1 MAVTVLGVATYSDEG
16 DPRDDLVPVTGA
28 ASADRIVSITW
39 TDTGD
44 IAPDWTTGGPADDGW
59 TLLYENH
66 VVERGYVAVHERYD
80 AGPGTWSWDVSDY
93 STWTAHVFALSGVPD
108 EAVLA
113 FDWATGTANPVS
125 APSIPNTAYE
135 GDDPFLIVGMEL
147 FSEGATR
154 QFATGQPAG
163 MTSHGLIVPT
173 GRWIT
178 TQAWSLQLTG
188 RPATGA
194 RTANSTSNGTT
205 AAPEPWC
212 AVSVVIP
219 TAGLEPPI
227 DPEPVEDL
235 VDDFDDD
242 EINAE
247 LWPHVFGVA
256 AEEDGKLTAV
266 AFASGVASG
275 VESVAKYTLAGSQ
288 ISVQMTPPSA
298 EDSDWAVAAVSLW
311 DAPGGYETFIRV
323 WRDSVLIE
331 GAQGIGIY
339 AAVGGIEAINEVY
352 DVEVPGSADWVRL
365 REDDGTL
372 YLDVSA
378 NGITWSVLDSWE
390 TPAGIAELTH
400 MSVALEAYR
409 AEASADGD
417 PAWFDYLNVTS
428 PYVIATGTGEAA
440 LALGLAGQGGRVATG
455 AGVATLTAA
464 ADSAAGAITRT
475 GGGAAV
481 LAASATGTGP
491 TARTGGSAT
500 ALEISPVGGGAR
512 TRTGTGAATL
522 TPGASGTG
530 LATRTGIGAAA
541 LAPDAAGSGTAAR
554 TGAAAVALAPGAVGA
569 GARHTAGAGAAG
581 LAADVGG
588 TGEETRWYTGAAAL
602 DLAATGGGER
612 HAAGTGDAA
621 LDLAATGAGERHAT
635 GTGAVTLALTTAS
648 SGEKGIR
655 GGSRLILGGGGGGDK
670 AAAGASDEPL
680 TVASAVTGAKLAAG
694 QGAAPLT
701 IGVDGVGNV
710 IYIAHRALTIDVGGD
725 GSKDAAGQGGAGL
738 SITSAGDG
746 VKVTTGAGGVTLRL
760 RPSPQGASDTS
771 GTGEATLA
779 AAAGGHGTRHAAG
792 TGTARLSP
800 ATAGAG
806 DRHAPGTGR
815 VLLSPVG
822 GGVGTRHAP
831 GAGHAVLTPA
841 AGGAGTR
848 HAAGTGDV
856 ALAVFPGS
864 GAVRRVT
871 GTGRARL
878 RARVRFGRRVPG
890 RLVARHHGEIYDARF

>member
-44 IAPDWTTGGPADDGW
+44 IAPNWTTGGPADDGW

-113 FDWATGTANPVS
+113 FGWATGTANPVS

-147 FSEGATR
+147 YTEGATR

-173 GRWIT
+173 GQWIT

-205 AAPEPWC
+205 AAPKPWC

-227 DPEPVEDL
+227 EPEPVEDL

-247 LWPHVFGVA
+247 LWPRVFGVA
-256 AEEDGKLTAV
+256 AEEDGHLTAV
-266 AFASGVASG
+266 ALASGVASG

-323 WRDSVLIE
+323 WRDSVLVE

-339 AAVGGIEAINEVY
+339 AAVGGIEAINGVY

-390 TPAGIAELTH
+390 TPAGIAGLTH
-400 MSVALEAYR
+400 MSVILEAYR
-409 AEASADGD
+409 AEASVDGD
-417 PAWFDYLNVTS
+417 PAWFDYLNVDS

-455 AGVATLTAA
+455 TGVATLTAA
-464 ADSAAGAITRT
+464 AGSAAGAITRT

-491 TARTGGSAT
+491 TARTGGSAA
-500 ALEISPVGGGAR
+500 ALEISPVGGGVR

-541 LAPDAAGSGTAAR
+541 LAPDAAG
-554 TGAAAVALAPGAVGA
+554 A
-569 GARHTAGAGAAG
+569 GARHTAGSGAAA
-581 LAADVGG
+581 LAPDAGG

-602 DLAATGGGER
+602 DIAATGGGER
-612 HAAGTGDAA
+612 HAAGAGDAA

-655 GGSRLILGGGGGGDK
+655 GGSRLILGSGGGGDK
-670 AAAGASDEPL
+670 AAAGASDKPL
-680 TVASAVTGAKLAAG
+680 AVASAVTGAKLAAG

-725 GSKDAAGQGGAGL
+725 GSKDTAGQGGAGL
-738 SITSAGDG
+738 SITSTGDG

-771 GTGEATLA
+771 GAGEATLA
-779 AAAGGHGTRHAAG
+779 AAAGGAGTRHAVG
-792 TGTARLSP
+792 TGAARLSP

-848 HAAGTGDV
+848 HTAGTGDV
-856 ALAVFPGS
+856 ALAVFPGA

-878 RARVRFGRRVPG
+878 RARARFGRCVPG